1 MGAFSP
7 RGNIQLRTLHST
19 YSKRAT
25 TSTMRQLSLLL
36 FLSVAML
43 CSSSTLRVKRDAPD
57 CYFHGDCGTTKACS
71 KSQCTDLC
79 FSEDCNQEVNN
90 ARDEWSNT
98 PLHLAAFNDSVVAM
112 RLIETSANVDSTNK
126 WGETPLHWAAKGNLV
141 DVASL
146 LLANSA
152 DVNSADNNGETALH
166 LAAGLN
172 HVDVAKVLIENS
184 ANVDSTTNWG
194 STALHSAA
202 RSNSVDVA
210 MLLIEN
216 SANLDATVVSGLFRG
231 LTPLQVAEKWSRQ
244 EMVDLLKNA

>member
-1 MGAFSP
+1 MGSP

-43 CSSSTLRVKRDAPD
+43 CSSSTLRVKRDAPG

-112 RLIETSANVDSTNK
+112 RLIETSANVDS
-126 WGETPLHWAAKGNLV
+126 
-141 DVASL
+141 
-146 LLANSA
+146 
-152 DVNSADNNGETALH
+152 ADNNGETALH

-172 HVDVAKVLIENS
+172 HLPLAKVLIENS
-184 ANVDSTTNWG
+184 ANV
-194 STALHSAA
+194 
-202 RSNSVDVA
+202 
-210 MLLIEN
+210 
-216 SANLDATVVSGLFRG
+216 DATVVSGLFRG
-231 LTPLQVAEKWSRQ
+231 LTPLQIAEK
-244 EMVDLLKNA
+244 